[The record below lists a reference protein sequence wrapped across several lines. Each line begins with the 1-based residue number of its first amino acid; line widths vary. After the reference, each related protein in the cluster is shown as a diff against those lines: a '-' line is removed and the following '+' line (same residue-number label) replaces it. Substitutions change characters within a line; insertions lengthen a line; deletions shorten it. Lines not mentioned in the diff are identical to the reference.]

1 MRNDIRKP
9 RRSVLYVPGSN
20 QKALD
25 KSASLDVDALIYDL
39 EDSVSLSAKNDAR
52 NAIIELVNSGLNKN
66 KEQIVRI
73 NSQDTEEGKK
83 DLVSTE
89 PGPEE

>member
-25 KSASLDVDALIYDL
+25 QSASLDVDALIYDL
-39 EDSVSLSAKNDAR
+39 VESVSLSAKNDAR
-52 NAIIELVNSGLNKN
+52 NAIFELV
-66 KEQIVRI
+66 
-73 NSQDTEEGKK
+73 
-83 DLVSTE
+83 
-89 PGPEE
+89 

>member
-52 NAIIELVNSGLNKN
+52 NAIIELLENDRLYDKLVKNINDEDIANKYS
-66 KEQIVRI
+66 KHKYTLR
-73 NSQDTEEGKK
+73 
-83 DLVSTE
+83 
-89 PGPEE
+89 

>member
-25 KSASLDVDALIYDL
+25 KSPSLDVDALIYDL

-52 NAIIELVNSGLNKN
+52 NAIIDLVNSGLNKN
-66 KEQIVRI
+66 
-73 NSQDTEEGKK
+73 
-83 DLVSTE
+83 
-89 PGPEE
+89 